1 MKKSTKQLLITGA
14 AFCGAGLVMF
24 GAGMTSGG
32 REYVKNADLNVINGA
47 ATLTSSDSHAVLEKT
62 EIDSFSTVNADLRY
76 IDLKVKPSPDDKFYI
91 SYNVET
97 SNGVLPVS
105 YQISDG
111 TLNLVESKGNSSY
124 SYIHIDINFL
134 QMMLGQ
140 RSIIENQNNVVL
152 YIPKNQKLES
162 FSCNMG
168 DGYLNIDSLRSQK
181 LLVSADYGDINL
193 KDLDISEGS
202 VSSSD
207 GDLEATDS
215 LLRNTSLNTDYG
227 DMDIQ
232 NTSIHDGEITL
243 SDGDLTGKQIT
254 FSGETSVT
262 DNLGDISLSIPQENL
277 DQLSVNAKT
286 SLGDLTLPDSM
297 KGSLTGNDDAITYTD
312 TVKFGN
318 QLNIKNSDGDIQ
330 ISVKK

>member
-1 MKKSTKQLLITGA
+1 MKKLTKQLLIAGA
-14 AFCGAGLVMF
+14 VFCGAGIVMF
-24 GAGMTSGG
+24 GAGMASGG
-32 REYVKNADLNVINGA
+32 REYVQNADLNVINGA
-47 ATLTSSDSHAVLEKT
+47 ATLTSSDNHTVLEKT

-105 YQISDG
+105 YQVSDG
-111 TLNLVESKGNSSY
+111 TLNLVESKGRSSY

-140 RSIIENQNNVVL
+140 RSVIENQNNVVL
-152 YIPKNQKLES
+152 YIPEDQKLDT

-168 DGYLNIDSLRSQK
+168 DGYLTIDSLRSQK
-181 LLVSADYGDINL
+181 LLISADYGDIDL

-207 GDLEATDS
+207 GDLDVSDS
-215 LLRNTSLNTDYG
+215 LLRNTSLNADYG
-227 DMDIQ
+227 DVDIK

-243 SDGDLTGKQIT
+243 SDGDLKGKQVI

-262 DNLGDISLSIPQENL
+262 DSLGDISLSIPQKNL
-277 DQLSVNAKT
+277 EQLSVNAKT
-286 SLGDLTLPDSM
+286 SLGDLSLPDSL
-297 KGSLTGNDDAITYTD
+297 KGTLTGNDDVTTYTSSID
-312 TVKFGN
+312 SGN
-318 QLNIKNSDGDIQ
+318 QLTVKNSDGDIK
-330 ISVKK
+330 ISVKN